1 MRREG
6 RTRRAG
12 QVFDREKIYERIWGY
27 DAEGSSDI
35 LKEHIRRIRAKLAR
49 VTDREYIETVWVRLQ
64 MGKLR
69 DMTLRKTFYLIVSA
83 TAGIVLLLSAVSVR
97 ACSRIHDRITLSH
110 AFLMN
115 AAVVEHGDGGYYIMD
130 TGPES
135 MGDAED
141 AENAP
146 VEFTGRELWLC
157 RMTEALMV
165 VLPIF
170 FSGLGIVCAGT
181 CFYRV
186 KLKEP
191 LAALKQGISHIA
203 ENDLDFTMGYEK
215 RDELGELCRAFE
227 TMRGELVK
235 NNRYMWGLVEERKR
249 INASIAHDL
258 RTPITVIKG
267 YSEYLD
273 RNAGKENLTGEGTRE
288 IAGYINQAAVR
299 LEEYADSVRE
309 VQALEDMRLEYREV
323 FLGSFLEEM
332 RAQLSVMAEQNGKE
346 ICLCASLPERAVAL
360 SAVAV
365 FRIMENIVDNAL
377 RYCRERIEVEISF
390 AAPFLTIAVTDDGK
404 GFSERE
410 RREATDYFYKG
421 KMEGRKK
428 RHFGIGLTI
437 CRILAQKHGGAILL
451 DNAPESGARVTV
463 KIKIQESSPL

>member
-146 VEFTGRELWLC
+146 VEFIGRWDSAAAAAISLRRYGSDSLC
-157 RMTEALMV
+157 CGQTRRPIV
-165 VLPIF
+165 V
-170 FSGLGIVCAGT
+170 SGRI
-181 CFYRV
+181 
-186 KLKEP
+186 
-191 LAALKQGISHIA
+191 I
-203 ENDLDFTMGYEK
+203 DLDGY
-215 RDELGELCRAFE
+215 
-227 TMRGELVK
+227 
-235 NNRYMWGLVEERKR
+235 W
-249 INASIAHDL
+249 
-258 RTPITVIKG
+258 
-267 YSEYLD
+267 
-273 RNAGKENLTGEGTRE
+273 
-288 IAGYINQAAVR
+288 
-299 LEEYADSVRE
+299 
-309 VQALEDMRLEYREV
+309 
-323 FLGSFLEEM
+323 
-332 RAQLSVMAEQNGKE
+332 
-346 ICLCASLPERAVAL
+346 
-360 SAVAV
+360 
-365 FRIMENIVDNAL
+365 
-377 RYCRERIEVEISF
+377 
-390 AAPFLTIAVTDDGK
+390 
-404 GFSERE
+404 
-410 RREATDYFYKG
+410 
-421 KMEGRKK
+421 
-428 RHFGIGLTI
+428 
-437 CRILAQKHGGAILL
+437 
-451 DNAPESGARVTV
+451 
-463 KIKIQESSPL
+463 

>member
-115 AAVVEHGDGGYYIMD
+115 AAVVEHGDGYYIMG

-227 TMRGELVK
+227 TMRGKLVK
-235 NNRYMWGLVEERKR
+235 NNRYMWGLVEERKK

-273 RNAGKENLTGEGTRE
+273 RNAGKENMTGDGTRE

-309 VQALEDMRLEYREV
+309 VQALEDMRLEYEEV
-323 FLGSFLEEM
+323 LLCSFLEEM
-332 RAQLSVMAEQNGKE
+332 RAQLSVMAGQNGKE
-346 ICLCASLPERAVAL
+346 IRLRARLPEQAVEM
-360 SAVAV
+360 SAAAV
-365 FRIMENIVDNAL
+365 FRIMENIVDNSL
-377 RYCRERIEVEISF
+377 RFCRERIDVEVSF
-390 AAPFLTIAVTDDGK
+390 AASFLTITITDDGR
-404 GFSERE
+404 GFSEKE
-410 RREATDYFYKG
+410 RVEATDYFYKG
-421 KMEGRKK
+421 KMEGKHSMEKK
-428 RHFGIGLTI
+428 HFGIGLTI

-451 DNAPESGARVTV
+451 DNAPEGGARVTV
-463 KIKIQESSPL
+463 QIKTE